1 LKSINQK
8 YYHIT
13 ILSALCALLLGCG
26 FQTYKAKPIN
36 PVLNKIQFDE
46 QTPLNEKFKEYL
58 ILQGVNPEALPIKS
72 WGLEELTYSALFFH
86 SDLDLARKEW
96 RAAQSAE
103 ITASQSIDPSFSTN
117 VGKNTIKNPD
127 ENPWTYN
134 LGIDIGIITAGKKE
148 ARIDRA
154 LSLSEAAKIKIAQTA
169 WQVRTRL
176 AKSLVEFE
184 FSKEQSK
191 ALQQEVDLRLLIV
204 DMLQKRLGAG
214 IASSTELNNAIIA
227 LNKSEQALASEQI
240 RTPILQ
246 AALASDSGL
255 PLATFQSLNLT
266 ENILNKNQNQMVS
279 IDKDFQETAMLN
291 RLDLRA
297 SLAKYQAA
305 EAKLRLEIAR
315 QYPDITL
322 SPSYSYEPDGKFW
335 ALGIGSL
342 ITLITK
348 NKGLIAEASSL
359 RDVEAAQINVTQAKI
374 ISEVNQA
381 KAYYIKSFEAISR
394 AEKLFESQATKMK
407 QIEQQFN
414 LGAADRLQLTNT
426 KLEGIIALQ
435 NQLTSRYKFQMA
447 QIALE
452 DSLQK
457 PLENK
462 IRIEKA
468 IPEN

>member
-1 LKSINQK
+1 M
-8 YYHIT
+8 
-13 ILSALCALLLGCG
+13 CALLLGCG

-36 PVLNKIQFDE
+36 PLLNKIQFDE

-240 RTPILQ
+240 KTPILQ

-255 PLATFQSLNLT
+255 PLATFQSLNLS

>member
-1 LKSINQK
+1 M
-8 YYHIT
+8 
-13 ILSALCALLLGCG
+13 LLGCG

-36 PVLNKIQFDE
+36 PLLNKIQFDE

-169 WQVRTRL
+169 WLVRTRL

-255 PLATFQSLNLT
+255 PLATFQSLNLS

-279 IDKDFQETAMLN
+279 IDIDFQETAMLN

-394 AEKLFESQATKMK
+394 SEKLFESQATKMK

>member
-1 LKSINQK
+1 M
-8 YYHIT
+8 
-13 ILSALCALLLGCG
+13 CALLLGCG

-36 PVLNKIQFDE
+36 PLLNKIQFDE

-255 PLATFQSLNLT
+255 PLTTFQSLNLS

-394 AEKLFESQATKMK
+394 SEKLFESQATKMK

>member
-1 LKSINQK
+1 M
-8 YYHIT
+8 
-13 ILSALCALLLGCG
+13 
-26 FQTYKAKPIN
+26 
-36 PVLNKIQFDE
+36 LNKIQFDE
-46 QTPLNEKFKEYL
+46 QSPLNEKFNEYL
-58 ILQGVNPEALPIKS
+58 ITQGLNPETLPIKS
-72 WGLEELTYSALFFH
+72 WGLEELTYSALYFH

-154 LSLSEAAKIKIAQTA
+154 SSLSEAAKIKIAQTA

-191 ALQQEVDLRLLIV
+191 TLQQEVDLRLSIV

-227 LNKSEQALASEQI
+227 LNKSEQALAGEQI

-255 PLATFQSLNLT
+255 SLITFQSLNLR
-266 ENILNKNQNQMVS
+266 ENILNNNQSQIVS
-279 IDKDFQETAMLN
+279 IEKDFQETAMLN

-359 RDVEAAQINVTQAKI
+359 RDVEAAQINVTQ
-374 ISEVNQA
+374 
-381 KAYYIKSFEAISR
+381 
-394 AEKLFESQATKMK
+394 
-407 QIEQQFN
+407 
-414 LGAADRLQLTNT
+414 
-426 KLEGIIALQ
+426 
-435 NQLTSRYKFQMA
+435 
-447 QIALE
+447 
-452 DSLQK
+452 
-457 PLENK
+457 
-462 IRIEKA
+462 
-468 IPEN
+468 

>member
-1 LKSINQK
+1 
-8 YYHIT
+8 
-13 ILSALCALLLGCG
+13 
-26 FQTYKAKPIN
+26 
-36 PVLNKIQFDE
+36 
-46 QTPLNEKFKEYL
+46 
-58 ILQGVNPEALPIKS
+58 
-72 WGLEELTYSALFFH
+72 
-86 SDLDLARKEW
+86 
-96 RAAQSAE
+96 
-103 ITASQSIDPSFSTN
+103 
-117 VGKNTIKNPD
+117 
-127 ENPWTYN
+127 
-134 LGIDIGIITAGKKE
+134 
-148 ARIDRA
+148 
-154 LSLSEAAKIKIAQTA
+154 
-169 WQVRTRL
+169 
-176 AKSLVEFE
+176 
-184 FSKEQSK
+184 
-191 ALQQEVDLRLLIV
+191 
-204 DMLQKRLGAG
+204 
-214 IASSTELNNAIIA
+214 
-227 LNKSEQALASEQI
+227 
-240 RTPILQ
+240 
-246 AALASDSGL
+246 
-255 PLATFQSLNLT
+255 
-266 ENILNKNQNQMVS
+266 MVS